1 MIHLYFKAIDM
12 NSKISNIIK
21 TVLLVISCLVAV
33 GCSNDDLNS
42 PDSPDDVNTK
52 VVLTF
57 STSPTLITRTVL
69 PGLENLQHVE
79 TMQLYIFNGTGNNA
93 MCVASEKV
101 DWTDLAA
108 PEGKPTVSKM
118 HKVIYNNF
126 EPGKP
131 YTFIAVGM
139 DNCSGATFALPDAV
153 QVGKTLLG
161 AAKAVLDSGK
171 TKSDI
176 AVSELFGGAAVITP
190 LEVGKVTG
198 TIDLFR
204 RVAGVMG
211 WFTNIPRQV
220 NGTNVAYLRIE
231 LFKAQNKSIWL
242 TKPNSAE
249 DVIMEPIA
257 ENDVNKVLVEIKL
270 EEKDFAPGAVVS
282 KGAYVLPMIAP
293 FKTADEM
300 IKAGYNDEA
309 IYVKDYTFQVVL
321 ADANGT
327 VLQARKVRN
336 SDIVQNGGTEGG
348 TGIIETNSAYRFPIN
363 ANWFYPIGSKDKPA
377 EWSNEKKS
385 NFTVKAVPVR

>member
-1 MIHLYFKAIDM
+1 
-12 NSKISNIIK
+12 
-21 TVLLVISCLVAV
+21 
-33 GCSNDDLNS
+33 
-42 PDSPDDVNTK
+42 
-52 VVLTF
+52 
-57 STSPTLITRTVL
+57 
-69 PGLENLQHVE
+69 
-79 TMQLYIFNGTGNNA
+79 
-93 MCVASEKV
+93 
-101 DWTDLAA
+101 
-108 PEGKPTVSKM
+108 
-118 HKVIYNNF
+118 
-126 EPGKP
+126 
-131 YTFIAVGM
+131 
-139 DNCSGATFALPDAV
+139 
-153 QVGKTLLG
+153 
-161 AAKAVLDSGK
+161 
-171 TKSDI
+171 
-176 AVSELFGGAAVITP
+176 
-190 LEVGKVTG
+190 
-198 TIDLFR
+198 
-204 RVAGVMG
+204 
-211 WFTNIPRQV
+211 
-220 NGTNVAYLRIE
+220 
-231 LFKAQNKSIWL
+231 
-242 TKPNSAE
+242 
-249 DVIMEPIA
+249 MEPIA

>member
-1 MIHLYFKAIDM
+1 ML
-12 NSKISNIIK
+12 
-21 TVLLVISCLVAV
+21 
-33 GCSNDDLNS
+33 
-42 PDSPDDVNTK
+42 
-52 VVLTF
+52 
-57 STSPTLITRTVL
+57 STIT
-69 PGLENLQHVE
+69 
-79 TMQLYIFNGTGNNA
+79 
-93 MCVASEKV
+93 
-101 DWTDLAA
+101 
-108 PEGKPTVSKM
+108 
-118 HKVIYNNF
+118 
-126 EPGKP
+126 
-131 YTFIAVGM
+131 
-139 DNCSGATFALPDAV
+139 
-153 QVGKTLLG
+153 
-161 AAKAVLDSGK
+161 
-171 TKSDI
+171 
-176 AVSELFGGAAVITP
+176 
-190 LEVGKVTG
+190 VTG

-282 KGAYVLPMIAP
+282 KGAYVLPMIAL

>member
-1 MIHLYFKAIDM
+1 M

-21 TVLLVISCLVAV
+21 IVFLFICCWGVV

-42 PDSPDDVNTK
+42 PDSPNDEKTK

-79 TMQLYIFNGTGNNA
+79 SVQLFIFNGTGNNA

-101 DWTDLAA
+101 DWADLAA

-131 YTFIAVGM
+131 YTFVAVGM
-139 DNCSGATFALPDAV
+139 DNCSGATFALPEAL
-153 QVGKTLLG
+153 QVGKSLLG
-161 AAKAVLDSGK
+161 EAKAVLATGR
-171 TKSDI
+171 TKNDI

-190 LEVGKVTG
+190 VAAGQVTG
-198 TIDLFR
+198 TINLYR

-211 WFTNIPRQV
+211 WFKNIPRQV

-231 LFKAQNKSIWL
+231 LFKAQNRSIWL
-242 TKPNSAE
+242 TKPNLAD

-257 ENDVNKVLVEIKL
+257 ENDENKILVEIKL
-270 EEKDFAPGAVVS
+270 EDKDFAPDAVVS

-321 ADANGT
+321 ADANGN

-336 SDIVQNGGTEGG
+336 SDIAHNGGTEGG
-348 TGIIETNSAYRFPIN
+348 TGIIETSSAYRFPII

-377 EWSNEKKS
+377 EWTKDKKS
-385 NFTVKAVPVR
+385 NFVVKAIDYQQFAKTQL